1 MPPPGRPPRRPG
13 ATRRRKKEPRRQ
25 NKSWQRRSLTIAAWT
40 LGPFAL
46 LAIIIFGTLYFRL
59 SQGPI
64 SLKPLIPSI
73 ERNLS
78 ADLGGITA
86 KVDDAF
92 MMLGDDGFEFRLTKL
107 ELTESDG
114 DLVASAPL
122 ASAAIS
128 TTDLFKLQISPK
140 RVYLIEPQ
148 VYLFYS
154 DDGGLALSF
163 SGTSAE
169 DGSAAPIVA
178 PAPVPAQRPQS
189 SVIAKTAGGKTSE
202 RISLAKTLIDLNE
215 RAQRGLTSSARLRQ
229 IGVKD
234 ANVVLVFAGQT
245 SNWRVPNFVIG
256 LDNTSTG
263 TSITGSGFVNS
274 GYGEWRLGIRTEE
287 TRSNN
292 AVKLRV
298 QVDDFLPSSL
308 AAAVPRLSLFKTLD
322 MRVQGEGSVDLT
334 AKGDVASA
342 NLEMNFGRG
351 NIYLPNVAQPLAIES
366 GSIGMTYNGQSNEL
380 VVLPSTVKW
389 GHSFVT
395 LTGAAKQS
403 GNEETGDTVWNY
415 HLASQDGSLGADDL
429 GIQPEKID
437 ALLLEGQLVPKSGLI
452 KISKALLRAGGGEM
466 SAKGE
471 IASGAAGSS
480 TLLEGG
486 LANLDMNT
494 VKALWPTA
502 FAKGARRW
510 VGERLF
516 ADVRSGT
523 MRLASGDYL
532 AQGETAEPGT
542 SQRMTYALEAAN
554 LRAQLVDDA
563 EPMTA
568 ERALIRG
575 ENQALELSI
584 PEAGLPAAGKRV
596 EVQNVRFLATDLGT
610 IMPMGDLSFRL
621 NAPIQSAVELAR
633 KIPDGPLAGVELPPS
648 ADGEVTGDV
657 TVRLPLI
664 ETLQHQDVKVS
675 GKVRVAKL
683 KSKIENSKVE
693 LQGGTVDVD
702 MTEEAIEAN
711 GDLILNGVVAKLAW
725 KHVLNVPEAMQ
736 EPLTIKAK
744 LDSADRTQLGMD
756 VNHMVQGEVPV
767 EVTVHRLMEEEPAVH
782 LEADLTAAQL
792 YFEDVAWR
800 KPAGRKCKME
810 LNVGKT
816 RPDGRV
822 ELDDIKVV
830 GDDIAIEGTAV
841 ADPDNEIREFEFP
854 RFSLGLVSRLRIA
867 GRMDKNRVWKI
878 KAKGSTYDGRSYFDS
893 LFDLNAGPQIKALR
907 PAKGVEVEAEIS
919 TVLGYQESALK
930 DLKIKMTSRD
940 QKVVALDARAS
951 LPGGKTFK
959 AVIPRVAD
967 DRRLYAESDDAGRM
981 FKVVGFYPNARGG
994 DLRVEVAL
1002 DGSGPAEKTGQLVV
1016 ENFQILGEQVFNEL
1030 ASSGQGKQRIQREVI
1045 DFNRMRI
1052 PFSVGHGQFVLS
1064 ESYLRGPVMGMT
1076 LRGKID
1082 YRLGRLNI
1090 GGTYIPLQGVNAALC
1105 DLPIFGQI
1113 VAGTNCE
1120 GVLGITFALQG
1131 SNKNPQVLVNPLS
1144 LVAPGIF
1151 RDIFQMTGANP
1162 RIQERGTPSPV
1173 WKAPAAGPRSSSSDA
1188 ISAPRPN
1195 PRRSGPSTIDGWSSS
1210 SSQ

>member
-1 MPPPGRPPRRPG
+1 MIG
-13 ATRRRKKEPRRQ
+13 A
-25 NKSWQRRSLTIAAWT
+25 WV
-40 LGPFAL
+40 LGPLAL
-46 LAIIIFGTLYFRL
+46 LAAIVFGTLYFRL

-64 SLKPLIPSI
+64 SLKPLIASI

-86 KVDDAF
+86 KIDDAF
-92 MMLGDDGFEFRLTKL
+92 MILGEDGFEFRLTKL

-154 DDGGLALSF
+154 DEGGLALSF
-163 SGTSAE
+163 SGTTEE
-169 DGSAAPIVA
+169 DGEAAPIVP

-189 SVIAKTAGGKTSE
+189 SVIAKTSGAKTSE
-202 RISLAKTLIDLNE
+202 RIDLAKTLIGLNE
-215 RAQRGLTSSARLRQ
+215 KAQRGLTASARLRE

-245 SNWRVPNFVIG
+245 STWRVPNFVIG
-256 LDNTSTG
+256 LDNSNTG
-263 TSITGSGFVNS
+263 TAITGRGFVNS
-274 GYGEWRLGIRTEE
+274 GYGEWRLGFKTEE

-298 QVDDFLPSSL
+298 QVEDFLPSSL

-322 MRVQGEGSVDLT
+322 MRVEGEGSVDLT
-334 AKGDVASA
+334 AEGDVASA
-342 NLEMNFGRG
+342 NLNLAFGRG
-351 NIYLPNVAQPLAIES
+351 NIFLPNVAQPLAIEA
-366 GSIGMTYNGQSNEL
+366 GSIGMSYDGPGNEL
-380 VVLPSTVKW
+380 VVLPSTLKW

-395 LTGAAKQS
+395 LTGGAKQS
-403 GNEETGDTVWNY
+403 GNPDTGDTVWNY
-415 HLASQDGSLGADDL
+415 HLTSQDGSLGADDL
-429 GIQPEKID
+429 GIQPEKIE

-452 KISKALLRAGGGEM
+452 KISKALLRAGGGEV
-466 SAKGE
+466 SVKGE

-480 TLLEGG
+480 TLIEGG
-486 LANLDMNT
+486 LSNLEMNT
-494 VKALWPTA
+494 VKALWPSA
-502 FAKGARRW
+502 FAQGARKW

-516 ADVRSGT
+516 ADVRKGT

-532 AQGETAEPGT
+532 AQGELAEPGT

-554 LRAQLVDDA
+554 LRAQIVDDA

-584 PEAGLPAAGKRV
+584 PSAGLPAAGKSIDV
-596 EVQNVRFLATDLGT
+596 KNVRFLATDLGT

-621 NAPIQSAVELAR
+621 NAPIQSAIELAK

-648 ADGEVTGDV
+648 AEGDVAGDV

-664 ETLQHQDVKVS
+664 ETLQRQDVKVS
-675 GKVRVAKL
+675 GKVRMAKL
-683 KSKIENSKVE
+683 KAKTENSKVE
-693 LQGGTVDVD
+693 LQGGTVDVEL
-702 MTEEAIEAN
+702 TEEAAEAK
-711 GDLILNGVVAKLAW
+711 GDLIFNGVVAKIAW

-736 EPLTIKAK
+736 EPLKIKAK

-756 VNHMVQGEVPV
+756 INHMVQGEVPV
-767 EVTVHRLMEEEPAVH
+767 EVTIHRITGDEPAVH
-782 LEADLTAAQL
+782 LEADLTSSQL
-792 YFEDVAWR
+792 YFEDLAWR
-800 KPAGRKCKME
+800 KAPGRNCKME

-822 ELDDIKVV
+822 ELNDVKIV
-830 GDDIAIEGTAV
+830 GDDIAIEGTAI

-893 LFDLNAGPQIKALR
+893 LFDLNAGPQIKARL
-907 PAKGVEVEAEIS
+907 PAKGVDVEAEIS
-919 TVLGYQESALK
+919 TVLGYQDSALK

-951 LPGGKTFK
+951 LPGGKTFT
-959 AVIPRVAD
+959 AVIPRASD

-994 DLRVEVAL
+994 NLRVEVAL

-1144 LVAPGIF
+1144 IVAPGIF

-1162 RIQERGTPSPV
+1162 RIQERAAPEAV
-1173 WKAPAAGPRSSSSDA
+1173 WKAPSGPRASSSDA
-1188 ISAPRPN
+1188 ISAPQPN
-1195 PRRSGPSTIDGWSSS
+1195 PRRSGPSSVDGWSSTR
-1210 SSQ
+1210 Q